1 MRNKR
6 LALMTLLLAMATPAL
21 TQENIARETQATDK
35 AQVESQKSES
45 LTDAVDQ
52 AAVGTATAAP
62 SEGSTTEEPSIT
74 NTELGA
80 SEPASTVDDY
90 RATERIS
97 EDRSVSFPVDI

>member
-6 LALMTLLLAMATPAL
+6 LALMTLLLAMANPVL
-21 TQENIARETQATDK
+21 TQENITRETQATGTT
-35 AQVESQKSES
+35 QVETPESEA

-52 AAVGTATAAP
+52 TGAGTATAAP

-80 SEPASTVDDY
+80 NEPASAVDDY